1 MVFISI
7 GISGCGKT
15 TYGEYLKT
23 RIKDLKIICPD
34 DIRAELSDISDQTNN
49 GKAFSIVNS
58 KLEEAMKNNE
68 NIYYS
73 ATNLT
78 KKNRSNILKL
88 CKKYN
93 QDVIVIIF
101 YTSYRPDICE
111 KRVRKDLEN
120 GVNRSNTVI
129 KDENGDTIVR
139 YQYRKFGECM
149 IHFSELEK
157 EIKEHSKSYRFKH
170 IECDKE

>member
-49 GKAFSIVNS
+49 GKVFSIVNS

-68 NIYYS
+68 NISYS

-78 KKNRSNILKL
+78 KKNRKGMIEL

-93 QDVIVIIF
+93 QEVICVVF
-101 YTSYRPDICE
+101 LTSFRPDICE
-111 KRVRKDLEN
+111 NRVRSNLSN
-120 GVNRSNTVI
+120 GINRSNTLVKTDDGETVI
-129 KDENGDTIVR
+129 RMQWKKFCNQMKDIGGLEEELKGLN
-139 YQYRKFGECM
+139 YRIKFLEC
-149 IHFSELEK
+149 IN
-157 EIKEHSKSYRFKH
+157 
-170 IECDKE
+170 